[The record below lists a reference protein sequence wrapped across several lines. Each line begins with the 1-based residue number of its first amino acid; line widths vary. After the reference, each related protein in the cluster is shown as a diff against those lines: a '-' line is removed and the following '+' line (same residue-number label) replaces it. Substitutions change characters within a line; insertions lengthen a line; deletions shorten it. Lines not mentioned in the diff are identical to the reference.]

1 MKKGD
6 EVIHS
11 LWDYG
16 VGVVRAVTPEG
27 DIARVKW
34 PHTTSWHY
42 IKDLQEA
49 R

>member
-6 EVIHS
+6 EVTHNR
-11 LWDYG
+11 WDYG
-16 VGVVRAVTPEG
+16 VGVVRAVNREG
-27 DIARVKW
+27 DLVRVKW

-42 IKDLQEA
+42 IKYLQET